1 MIELEAEATGYCPSP
16 VSFQLY
22 GPGARKRELLL
33 QPTASVEERRM
44 TFFFFQIK
52 KRVFKI
58 YFSLF
63 CFPMKPIESK
73 LQKS

>member
-44 TFFFFQIK
+44 TFFSF
-52 KRVFKI
+52 R
-58 YFSLF
+58 
-63 CFPMKPIESK
+63 
-73 LQKS
+73 